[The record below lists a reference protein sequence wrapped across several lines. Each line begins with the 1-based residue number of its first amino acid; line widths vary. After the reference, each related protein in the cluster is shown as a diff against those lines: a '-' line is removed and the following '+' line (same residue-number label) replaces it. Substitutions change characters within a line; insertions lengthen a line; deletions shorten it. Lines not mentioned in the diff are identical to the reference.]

1 MAKTKGEGGET
12 RANCGYDA
20 RTRFIKPWPVVTIC
34 SYYCFLALGSC
45 YETVVMAFLKFHT
58 EFLTSF

>member
-34 SYYCFLALGSC
+34 SYYCFLALGT
-45 YETVVMAFLKFHT
+45 YETVVMAFIKFHT
-58 EFLTSF
+58 EFLTTF